1 MHSCPRLLQRC
12 SSSAKLRSACIALS
26 LGEGPSSNVYRF
38 AVVDSGCGDASADAF
53 GDPVRLV
60 MRGITSGAAAA
71 IFDTPFRLVI

>member
-1 MHSCPRLLQRC
+1 
-12 SSSAKLRSACIALS
+12 
-26 LGEGPSSNVYRF
+26 VYRF